1 MVVTAQDLV
10 KVCKI
15 YSTINKQIIS
25 CVNISGEC
33 EMKFFRSRL
42 WEKSILKIRRVRVH
56 LAKNR
61 LDEMEQQFDAAPFY
75 LIFVCAI
82 NKIVY
87 ATNKWGCFF

>member
-15 YSTINKQIIS
+15 YSTIKKQIIS
-25 CVNISGEC
+25 CVNMSGEC
-33 EMKFFRSRL
+33 GIKFFRNRL

-61 LDEMEQQFDAAPFY
+61 LDEMEQQFDAASFY

-82 NKIVY
+82 NKNSICY
-87 ATNKWGCFF
+87 E